1 MPAKLHST
9 SSTPAPPFR
18 EHYERSIAELQ
29 ASWIDLLTS
38 MGIAEERPLHL
49 SRRLGLSSTL
59 SWHLS
64 RMIQASTPAE
74 AAQYVRGTT
83 SMGRLLDAC
92 ARHGAGQEELKR
104 VASAQDAFET
114 MVTTHA
120 GDRKT
125 LDAMLLGEEDPDDDK
140 QREQVRKQA
149 FQANSAICGVQA
161 RARVG
166 TMILAPSEPGG
177 NWTAASFGGLLNF
190 RRLVSGVSWPATY
203 LRGPY
208 TVTDVSAG
216 PDGPSR
222 SLHLFEEFCSVPP
235 SDLRAK
241 QEKDGVSYWLENDRV
256 GLSGAVNY
264 FSRVAAEDEI
274 LPEGNE
280 EYLDLKTPVEVL
292 VFTILF
298 RRDMRPSKVT
308 PFVYNRMQ
316 GSIALPL
323 HENKE
328 LHLPFR
334 PKLENFEHAPQGIS
348 TPSVPRHREMAERTC
363 EWMGWNLEDF
373 CGYRMVMRYP
383 PIPTMP
389 GIHWQI

>member
-1 MPAKLHST
+1 MATKVQGASGSP
-9 SSTPAPPFR
+9 TPSFQ
-18 EHYERSIAELQ
+18 EHYERSVAELQ

-38 MGIAEERPLHL
+38 MGLAEERPLHL

-74 AAQYVRGTT
+74 AAQYVRGST

-92 ARHGAGQEELKR
+92 ARHGGGREQLRR
-104 VASAQDAFET
+104 VAAAQEAFEA
-114 MVTTHA
+114 MVATHA

-125 LDAMLLGEEDPDDDK
+125 LDAMLLGKEDPEDDK

-149 FQANSAICGVQA
+149 FHANSAICGVQA

-166 TMILAPSEPGG
+166 TMILAPWGPEQT
-177 NWTAASFGGLLNF
+177 WTAASFGGLLSF
-190 RRLVSGVSWPATY
+190 KRLIPEVSWPATY

-208 TVTDVSAG
+208 TVADAATT
-216 PDGPSR
+216 PDGPTR

-235 SDLRAK
+235 SALRAK
-241 QEKDGVSYWLENDRV
+241 QEKDGVSYWLENDRL

-264 FSRVAAEDEI
+264 FSRVAAEEEI

-280 EYLDLKTPVEVL
+280 EYIDLKTPVELL
-292 VFTILF
+292 VFTVLF
-298 RRDMRPSKVT
+298 RRDMRPRRVT
-308 PFVYNRMQ
+308 PFIYNRMQ
-316 GSIALPL
+316 GSVALPL
-323 HENKE
+323 HQNKH
-328 LHLPFR
+328 LHLAFR
-334 PKLENFEHAPQGIS
+334 PKLETFEHAPQGIS
-348 TPSVPRHREMAERTC
+348 TPTVPRHREMAERTC
-363 EWMGWNLEDF
+363 QWMGWDLEDF